1 MQVELTIR
9 EIQELEQLTSK
20 ILENVTASEIFD
32 FSVYTPLHIKLSNAL
47 AAYDMQNIS
56 HDSSVSNTDTGE
68 NFDDTPK

>member
-1 MQVELTIR
+1 MQLELTIR

-32 FSVYTPLHIKLSNAL
+32 FSVYTPLQIKLSNAL

-56 HDSSVSNTDTGE
+56 HDSSVSNTDIGE

>member
-1 MQVELTIR
+1 MQLELTLR

-32 FSVYTPLHIKLSNAL
+32 FSVYTPLHSKLSNAL
-47 AAYDMQNIS
+47 AQYDMQNIS
-56 HDSSVSNTDTGE
+56 HDSSVSNSDAGE

>member
-32 FSVYTPLHIKLSNAL
+32 FSVYTPLQIKLSNAL

-56 HDSSVSNTDTGE
+56 HDSSVSNTDKGD
-68 NFDDTPK
+68 NFNDTLK

>member
-32 FSVYTPLHIKLSNAL
+32 FSVYTPLQIKLSNAL

-56 HDSSVSNTDTGE
+56 HDSSVSNTDKGE
-68 NFDDTPK
+68 NFNDTLK